1 MRFTYSFKGRLYLV
15 FGFLFVL
22 AIIVSLLLVGFYQ
35 HKNQLDSLNQE
46 KKNFDSSFIA
56 LDQKLN
62 KAVYINYSQASFY
75 NKSIQHHKHFI
86 SQPLIEACLHL
97 EAISHYI
104 ESSNLQLHKNK
115 PDSLKQHLNLINSKI
130 DSIIETVYSI
140 GHKNYGLIGKMRN
153 TAHELEKNNGL
164 NANEILQ
171 LRRIEKDFILRK
183 EPKYVTHFQSYIQ
196 SLLKK
201 YSFNPIISED
211 LERYAKEFKTL
222 TELSLKLDPFLAYES
237 SLLGSYNKAYNELK
251 HASDIFDKE
260 LEQAILKANNELSF
274 QLQVLV
280 VLISLVLFG
289 AVIFLPRSLSI
300 SVLKLNNAVSELSL
314 NEFKKKKL
322 LSFDTDV
329 TEISNLKSRIN
340 ALISAF
346 HKSAHEREKAL
357 ELAKQK
363 DKAKSEFLST
373 MSHEIRTPLNGVTGI
388 IQSHKDLY
396 ENNKKSKEYGV
407 LKSSINHLIGLVNLI
422 LEFSKIEAQK
432 VKLVKQ
438 DVNLFEKLNFAV
450 SLYSNK
456 AEQKRIYLK
465 YEGDIAENLMV
476 KADDIRLV
484 QILSNLINNAV
495 KFTKTGGVTLKT
507 ETISETE
514 DFVELEICV
523 HDTGVGIA
531 EDKYSIIMNAFEQ
544 QTEEISKTYGGTG
557 LGLKISDELLKL
569 YNSKLEIKSKIGVG
583 SCFFFRLK
591 LNKVEVSNTI
601 RPLVNEALDLKGMN
615 ILVAEDNEINRTV
628 LTHLMSSYNANL
640 DFAEN
645 GKIALKKYLTNNYE
659 AILMDIRMPEMDGF
673 AATKEI
679 VSSSKYANCY
689 TPISALSASAFQDD
703 KDEAKLCG
711 MEYFISK
718 PINAEELDFTLRK
731 MFSKI
736 KTPA

>member
-1 MRFTYSFKGRLYLV
+1 MDRL
-15 FGFLFVL
+15 
-22 AIIVSLLLVGFYQ
+22 
-35 HKNQLDSLNQE
+35 NEE
-46 KKNFDSSFIA
+46 KKNFDASFIS

-75 NKSIQHHKHFI
+75 DKSIQYHKHFI
-86 SQPLIEACLHL
+86 SQPLVDACLHL
-97 EAISHYI
+97 EAITHFIETSHL
-104 ESSNLQLHKNK
+104 ELHKDK
-115 PDSLKQHLNLINSKI
+115 PHSLKQHLSLMNSKI
-130 DSIIETVYSI
+130 DSIVETVYAI
-140 GHKNYGLIGKMRN
+140 GHKNHGLIGKMRE
-153 TAHELEKNNGL
+153 TAHDLEKNKSL

-183 EPKYVTHFQSYIQ
+183 EPKYVAHFHAYITG
-196 SLLKK
+196 LLDKYRSRDKVTAALRK
-201 YSFNPIISED
+201 YSTD
-211 LERYAKEFKTL
+211 FKTL
-222 TELSLKLDPFLAYES
+222 TSLSLKLDPFLANEN

-251 HASDIFDKE
+251 ISSEFFDKE
-260 LEQAILKANNELSF
+260 LEQAIQSANNKLSF
-274 QLQVLV
+274 QLQILV
-280 VLISLVLFG
+280 VLISLVLLG
-289 AVIFLPRSLSI
+289 AVIYLPRSLSV

-322 LSFDTDV
+322 LSFQTGV
-329 TEISNLKSRIN
+329 TEISNLKSKIN

-346 HKSAHEREKAL
+346 HKSAQEREKAL
-357 ELAKQK
+357 DLAKQK

-388 IQSHKDLY
+388 IQSHQELY
-396 ENNKKSKEYGV
+396 ESNKKSKEYGV
-407 LKSSINHLIGLVNLI
+407 LKSSIDHLIGLVNLI

-438 DVNLFEKLNFAV
+438 EVKLFEKLNFAV

-456 AEQKRIYLK
+456 AEQKGIYLK
-465 YEGDIAENLMV
+465 YDGDINENLLV

-507 ETISETE
+507 ETISESDE
-514 DFVELEICV
+514 QIEIEICV

-531 EDKYSIIMNAFEQ
+531 KDKYAIIMNAFEQ
-544 QTEEISKTYGGTG
+544 QNEEISKSYGGTG

-569 YNSKLEIKSKIGVG
+569 HNSKLEIKSKVGEG

-591 LNKVEVSNTI
+591 LDKVENLQKATT
-601 RPLVNEALDLKGMN
+601 NKNKALDLTNTN

-628 LTHLMSSYNANL
+628 LKHLMLPYNANL

-645 GKIALKKYLTNNYE
+645 GRIALDKYLTNNYD

-673 AATKEI
+673 KATKEI
-679 VSSSKYANCY
+679 VSSSKYA
-689 TPISALSASAFQDD
+689 TRPAPISALSASAFQDD

-718 PINAEELDFTLRK
+718 PINAEELDLTLRK
-731 MFSKI
+731 MFNKI